1 MSWTRRIALFLG
13 LALLVAAIGYG
24 FVPRA
29 PLVDAVPIAQASF
42 QVTVRE
48 EGQTRVKDRYV
59 LSAPVPGYAQRL
71 RLEVGDTV
79 EAGETILEIDPLR
92 SSLLD
97 PRTRAEASARV
108 SAAEAQLQVAQQRS
122 DASASD
128 AALAKSE
135 LERVSQMQR
144 EGTATDSDLDR
155 ARADHRA
162 KAAIQRSAA
171 FAVDVTR
178 YELQAAQAALHYAG
192 PEGPG
197 TASGEQ
203 VQVRSPLRAKVLRRF
218 HESEGA
224 VPLGERLLELGD
236 PAALEVQVEVL
247 SADAVRIRP
256 EMRVVLDR
264 WGGEPL
270 EGRVRVVEPIGFTK
284 VSALGVEEQ
293 RVLVIVDILS
303 PPERWTSLGDGYRI
317 EATFVLWEGADVLQV
332 PNSALFRAAGR
343 WQAYVYE
350 EGRARLRTLTLGQR
364 NGLYSQVTAGL
375 SPGERVLT
383 HPSDQVTD
391 GAALRLRD

>member
-1 MSWTRRIALFLG
+1 
-13 LALLVAAIGYG
+13 
-24 FVPRA
+24 
-29 PLVDAVPIAQASF
+29 
-42 QVTVRE
+42 
-48 EGQTRVKDRYV
+48 
-59 LSAPVPGYAQRL
+59 
-71 RLEVGDTV
+71 
-79 EAGETILEIDPLR
+79 
-92 SSLLD
+92 
-97 PRTRAEASARV
+97 
-108 SAAEAQLQVAQQRS
+108 
-122 DASASD
+122 
-128 AALAKSE
+128 
-135 LERVSQMQR
+135 MQR

-364 NGLYSQVTAGL
+364 NGLHSQVTAGL